1 MRFEAPADRRSKG
14 CQHRRHTPLI
24 RPPLGCTAAAA
35 EGAKEAAKVLGT
47 ARRLTPLMTSDGLP
61 HCMQVLGTA
70 PTLKPLIASDR
81 LPHCTQVLDTAL
93 AHTELVLV
101 SGNTADAAADADA
114 AGGVPVRAWKA
125 KLLDAGKCSPRR
137 PHPTTGARL
146 EGGSGRG
153 RRRQERRRRLESR
166 ASDGSGGIQGR
177 GRRPRSLRGR
187 NGRD

>member
-61 HCMQVLGTA
+61 HCMQVLDTA
-70 PTLKPLIASDR
+70 PTLKPPIATDG
-81 LPHCTQVLDTAL
+81 LPHCMQVLDTAL

-101 SGNTADAAADADA
+101 SGNTADAAADAAAEA
-114 AGGVPVRAWKA
+114 AGGVPVKGWKA
-125 KLLDAGKCSPRR
+125 AVDAAGGGKSGGGGWKAALLTAAAASKAE
-137 PHPTTGARL
+137 GAALAPFEDETAEIDELHRIAAAL
-146 EGGSGRG
+146 
-153 RRRQERRRRLESR
+153 
-166 ASDGSGGIQGR
+166 SDGR
-177 GRRPRSLRGR
+177 
-187 NGRD
+187 

>member
-61 HCMQVLGTA
+61 HCM
-70 PTLKPLIASDR
+70 
-81 LPHCTQVLDTAL
+81 QVLDTAL

-166 ASDGSGGIQGR
+166 ASDGGGSVQGR
-177 GRRPRSLRGR
+177 RHCPCLRLRRRHR
-187 NGRD
+187 

>member
-61 HCMQVLGTA
+61 HCMQVL
-70 PTLKPLIASDR
+70 
-81 LPHCTQVLDTAL
+81 DTAL

-101 SGNTADAAADADA
+101 SGNTADTAADAAAEA
-114 AGGVPVRAWKA
+114 AGGVPVKGWKA
-125 KLLDAGKCSPRR
+125 AVDAAGGGK
-137 PHPTTGARL
+137 
-146 EGGSGRG
+146 
-153 RRRQERRRRLESR
+153 
-166 ASDGSGGIQGR
+166 SGGGGWKAALLTAAAASKAEGTALASAFDDDTAELDDLHRLAAALSEGR
-177 GRRPRSLRGR
+177 
-187 NGRD
+187 